1 MSDFLTSVQ
10 TCCAGFRDKVGT
22 GFSRMMSSNDEVEV
36 DESWKEKDDE
46 SGTRVVL
53 HVYNVQK
60 TLGGLNKGLRSLV
73 GGGAFHGGV
82 VVYFKEYD
90 PVEFS
95 FGSAPE
101 GETGVFFVE
110 PKGVHPDPFDFK
122 EAIEMGH
129 TKLTHEEILKL
140 VDELQDMKGEWTG
153 PSYNVVRHN
162 CCHFSEMF
170 LTRLGAPRP
179 FPKWVNKMAKLGTKI
194 EDKAHAAFQKAHH
207 VEEKLKKKAHRLAN
221 YLFGRKDDDDND
233 GDDGDDDDD
242 DAKVEEEPPPPPADD
257 DTADG
262 DAVDGKPVKDN
273 TPAITPTVA
282 VDDVTLDEADDDA
295 M

>member
-1 MSDFLTSVQ
+1 MT
-10 TCCAGFRDKVGT
+10 DKIISYTYKNV
-22 GFSRMMSSNDEVEV
+22 
-36 DESWKEKDDE
+36 W
-46 SGTRVVL
+46 RVR
-53 HVYNVQK
+53 
-60 TLGGLNKGLRSLV
+60 NK
-73 GGGAFHGGV
+73 
-82 VVYFKEYD
+82 
-90 PVEFS
+90 
-95 FGSAPE
+95 
-101 GETGVFFVE
+101 
-110 PKGVHPDPFDFK
+110 
-122 EAIEMGH
+122 
-129 TKLTHEEILKL
+129 EILKL

-221 YLFGRKDDDDND
+221 YLFGRKDDDD

-242 DAKVEEEPPPPPADD
+242 GDAKVEETPPPPPADD

-282 VDDVTLDEADDDA
+282 VDDVTLDEADDDDA